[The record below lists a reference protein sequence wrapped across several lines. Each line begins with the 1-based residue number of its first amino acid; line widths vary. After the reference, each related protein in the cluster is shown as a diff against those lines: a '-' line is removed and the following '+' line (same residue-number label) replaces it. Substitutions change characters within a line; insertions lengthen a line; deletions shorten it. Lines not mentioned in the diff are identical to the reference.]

1 MDLCSLGYQNQLCI
15 DFSEIVISQMRQR
28 YESIPIEWRVM
39 DVREMDLPND
49 HVDLAID
56 KVWISLVDFPTHWH
70 LAMFYHAHGGVLLI

>member
-1 MDLCSLGYQNQLCI
+1 MRVRFVWADSCFFPKTLPVDLCSLGYQNQLCI

-56 KVWISLVDFPTHWH
+56 KV
-70 LAMFYHAHGGVLLI
+70 